1 MGSRITVIALRKSEY
16 KNFNIN
22 KMSDDDLEDFFDNA
36 KELLWLDRT
45 GMSAIVAKNLNLSPD
60 SWGKKVSIS
69 KGKKLATAMTK
80 RMSILVKELSEK
92 KTLTIGDVHNLTAN
106 GLVIEAFK
114 LTTGN
119 KLYGGYYVQYG

>member
-1 MGSRITVIALRKSEY
+1 MSSSITVIALRKSDY

-36 KELLWLDRT
+36 KELLWLDRKA
-45 GMSAIVAKNLNLSPD
+45 MSAIVAKNLGLSRD

-69 KGKKLATAMTK
+69 KGKKLAVAMTK
-80 RMSILVKELSEK
+80 RMSLLVKELSGK
-92 KTLTIGDVHNLTAN
+92 KTLTIGDVHNLTAH

-114 LTTGN
+114 LTEAN
-119 KLYGGYYVQYG
+119 RLYGGYYVQYG

>member
-1 MGSRITVIALRKSEY
+1 MGSRITVYALRKSEY
-16 KNFNIN
+16 KSFNLS

-36 KELLWLDRT
+36 KELLWLDRKAT
-45 GMSAIVAKNLNLSPD
+45 SAMVAKALDLSPD

-69 KGKKLATAMTK
+69 KGKSVATAMTK
-80 RMSILVKELSEK
+80 RMRLLVKELSEK
-92 KTLTIGDVHNLTAN
+92 KTLTIDDVHNITAT

-114 LTTGN
+114 LTAGN

>member
-1 MGSRITVIALRKSEY
+1 MSNRLTVYAIKRNEY
-16 KNFNIN
+16 KNFNIS

-36 KELLWLDRT
+36 KELLWLDRK
-45 GMSAIVAKNLNLSPD
+45 GMAAVVAKALNLSAD

-69 KGKKLATAMTK
+69 KGKTLAKAMTK
-80 RMSILVKELSEK
+80 RMNLLIEELAGK
-92 KTLTIGDVHNLTAN
+92 KTLTISDVHNLTAN

-114 LTTGN
+114 LTEGN

>member
-1 MGSRITVIALRKSEY
+1 MGSRITVHALRKSEY
-16 KNFNIN
+16 KNFNLD

-36 KELLWLDRT
+36 KELLWLDRRA
-45 GMSAIVAKNLNLSPD
+45 MSAIVAKNLGLSPD
-60 SWGKKVSIS
+60 SWGKKVSIAA
-69 KGKKLATAMTK
+69 GKKLATAMTK
-80 RMSILVKELSEK
+80 RINLLVKELAEK

-114 LTTGN
+114 LTAGN

>member
-1 MGSRITVIALRKSEY
+1 MGSRITVIALRRGEY

-36 KELLWLDRT
+36 KELLWLDRK
-45 GMSAIVAKNLNLSPD
+45 GMSAIVAKSLNLSPD
-60 SWGKKVSIS
+60 AWGKKVSIS

-80 RMSILVKELSEK
+80 RMSLLVKELSEK
-92 KTLTIGDVHNLTAN
+92 KTLTIGDVHNITAH

-114 LTTGN
+114 LTEGN
-119 KLYGGYYVQYG
+119 RLYGGYYVQYG

>member
-1 MGSRITVIALRKSEY
+1 MGNRLTVYAIKHDEY

-22 KMSDDDLEDFFDNA
+22 KMSDDDLEDFFDTP
-36 KELLWLDRT
+36 KGLLWLDRK
-45 GMSAIVAKNLNLSPD
+45 GMAAVVAKALNLSAD

-69 KGKKLATAMTK
+69 KGKTLAKAMTK
-80 RMSILVKELSEK
+80 RMNLLIEELAGK
-92 KTLTIGDVHNLTAN
+92 KTLTISDVHNLTAN

-114 LTTGN
+114 LTEGN

>member
-1 MGSRITVIALRKSEY
+1 MGSRITVYALRKSDY

-22 KMSDDDLEDFFDNA
+22 KMSDDDLDDFFDNA
-36 KELLWLDRT
+36 KELLWLDRRAV
-45 GMSAIVAKNLNLSPD
+45 SAIVAKNLGLSPD
-60 SWGKKVSIS
+60 SWGEKVSIA

-80 RMSILVKELSEK
+80 RMALLVKELSEK
-92 KTLTIGDVHNLTAN
+92 KTLTIGDVHNITAT

-114 LTTGN
+114 LTAGN